1 LRRRRGAGAVPEA
14 VPVAAPAPPETPSP
28 YDAALARLDE
38 IELERWAARGGVA
51 RHYEAVADVLRDYL
65 EAAEE
70 LPARERTTAEL
81 LWALP
86 PRLTEGG
93 LRRRFHEF
101 MGEADLVKFARLR
114 PEPADAAAFVTAAR
128 DLLARW
134 KNAGAAREEL
144 DAVR

>member
-1 LRRRRGAGAVPEA
+1 
-14 VPVAAPAPPETPSP
+14 
-28 YDAALARLDE
+28 
-38 IELERWAARGGVA
+38 
-51 RHYEAVADVLRDYL
+51 VLRDYL

-93 LRRRFHEF
+93 LRRRFHDV
-101 MGEADLVKFARLR
+101 MGEADLVKFARVR
-114 PEPADAAAFVTAAR
+114 PEAADASAFVTAAR

-134 KNAGAAREEL
+134 NSAGARSEEL